1 MSHRTKGAAP
11 KQRATAAPAGEPSA
25 KSAAPLDTPGGLAI
39 GRGRTFLLCLG
50 LTLAVLAAYAN
61 HFRNEFHFDDFHTIV
76 NNLFITDL
84 HNVPR
89 FFGDAALFSTMAVNA
104 TYRPVTST
112 SLAIDY
118 WLGHGYQPF
127 FFHLSTFC
135 WFAVQLI
142 LMFFL
147 FRRIMDHADPHPSN
161 TWTALAA
168 TACYGLHPA
177 NAETVNYIIQR
188 GDLYN
193 TLGAV
198 ASLLWFV
205 AYPAQRKY
213 GWYLLPAVAAYFA
226 KPPALIF
233 PFLLLAYVFLMEQDG
248 VFSATGRA
256 QNRKAWSAALRAAL
270 PALAVTAVAAILIAK
285 MTPPAFQ
292 AGGDPVLYRLTQ
304 PWVALHYFKSFFL
317 PTGLS
322 ADTDWTYVS
331 GPFSW
336 KALAGYLFVI
346 ALGAAVVYT
355 SRRRQTRPIAF
366 GLVWFFVTLLPTSL
380 LPLADV
386 TNDHRMFFPF
396 VGLALSVFWSLRLLL
411 FQKTALLSGNRAWMR
426 GAVAALAVVLSA
438 EAAGTH
444 ARNDVWHTEESL
456 WHDVTIKS
464 PNNGRGWSSYGASLV
479 NKQDFAGALP
489 LLERA
494 AQLRPYDSVVQ
505 LNLGVSYDGLGR
517 DSEAE
522 RHFRQALALAPGM
535 PDPPLYYARW
545 LESKHRLEEA
555 QAQAEAAVRA
565 NPRAFFARYLLLKI
579 YSQQKNRQA
588 FFNLMQDSL
597 RLAYNDET
605 ALRYLEER
613 ANAEKRSEAGAPAP
627 PRSATPPPGSP
638 EALLNLSAKYCNDGD
653 YEHCIEMAKK
663 ALDLRPG
670 YAEAYNNMAAGYS
683 SLERWDEAI
692 QAASEAIRLKPDYP
706 LARKNLD
713 WAVTHK
719 QQAQK
724 GGR

>member
-1 MSHRTKGAAP
+1 MAGPEEKPSPAKGAFGD
-11 KQRATAAPAGEPSA
+11 TA
-25 KSAAPLDTPGGLAI
+25 GGLAI

-89 FFGDAALFSTMAVNA
+89 FFADAALFSTMAVNA

-118 WLGHGYQPF
+118 WLGHGYVPF

-147 FRRIMDHADPHPSN
+147 FRRIMDHADPHASN

-168 TACYGLHPA
+168 AACYGLHPA

-198 ASLLWFV
+198 ASLLWFA

-213 GWYLLPAVAAYFA
+213 GWYLLPAVAAYLA
-226 KPPALIF
+226 KPPALIY
-233 PFLLLAYVFLMEQDG
+233 PFLLLAYVLLIEQDG
-248 VFSATGRA
+248 GSSTTDRA
-256 QNRKAWSAALRAAL
+256 QNRRAWSAATARAFRIRAAL
-270 PALAVTAVAAILIAK
+270 PALAVTAAAAVLIAK
-285 MTPPAFQ
+285 MTPATFQ

-331 GPFSW
+331 GPFSGE
-336 KALAGYLFVI
+336 ALAGYLFVI
-346 ALGAAVVYT
+346 VLLAAVFLT
-355 SRRRQTRPIAF
+355 SRSRQTRPIAF
-366 GLVWFFVTLLPTSL
+366 GLVWFFLALLPTSL
-380 LPLADV
+380 MPLADV

-396 VGLALSVFWSLRLLL
+396 VGLALAVCSAGGLAAGIFKRQLTANRL
-411 FQKTALLSGNRAWMR
+411 WMR
-426 GAVAALAVVLSA
+426 GAVAALAVVLCA

-464 PNNGRGWSSYGASLV
+464 PNNGRGWSNYGGSLV

-494 AQLRPYDSVVQ
+494 EQLRPYDSVVQ

-517 DSEAE
+517 DGEAE
-522 RHFRQALALAPGM
+522 RHFRQALAVAPGM

-588 FFNLMQDSL
+588 FDNLMQDSL

-605 ALRYLEER
+605 ARRYLEER
-613 ANAEKRSEAGAPAP
+613 ANAEKRSEAAAPPAP
-627 PRSATPPPGSP
+627 PPSATPPPGSP
-638 EALLNLSAKYCNDGD
+638 ESLLNLSAKYCNDGD
-653 YEHCIEMAKK
+653 YERCIAMAKK

-683 SLERWDEAI
+683 SLERWDDAI

-719 QQAQK
+719 QAQK

>member
-1 MSHRTKGAAP
+1 MGHRTKGTGVKRAATDGP
-11 KQRATAAPAGEPSA
+11 EGQPSPD
-25 KSAAPLDTPGGLAI
+25 KSAAPEDSARGLVI

-118 WLGHGYQPF
+118 WLGHGYVPF

-135 WFAVQLI
+135 WFALQLI

-147 FRRIMDHADPHPSN
+147 FRRIMDRANPHPSN

-168 TACYGLHPA
+168 AACYGLHPA

-198 ASLLWFV
+198 ASLLWFA

-213 GWYLLPAVAAYFA
+213 GWYLLPALAAYFA
-226 KPPALIF
+226 KPPALIY
-233 PFLLLAYVFLMEQDG
+233 PFLLLAYVFLIEQDG
-248 VFSATGRA
+248 AFSATNRA
-256 QNRKAWSAALRAAL
+256 ENRKAWSAAFRAAL
-270 PALAVTAVAAILIAK
+270 PALAVTAAAAILIAK

-304 PWVALHYFKSFFL
+304 PWVMLHYFKSFFL
-317 PTGLS
+317 PTELS

-331 GPFSW
+331 GAFSGE
-336 KALAGYLFVI
+336 ALAGYLFVI
-346 ALGAAVVYT
+346 ALAAAVVYT

-396 VGLALSVFWSLRLLL
+396 VGLALPVFWSLRLLL
-411 FQKTALLSGNRAWMR
+411 FRKTALLSGNWAWMR
-426 GAVAALAVVLSA
+426 GAAVALAVVLSA

-517 DSEAE
+517 DAEAE
-522 RHFRQALALAPGM
+522 RHFQQALSVAPGM

-588 FFNLMQDSL
+588 YDNLMQDSL

-605 ALRYLEER
+605 ARRYLEER
-613 ANAEKRSEAGAPAP
+613 ATAEKRSGAGAPAP
-627 PRSATPPPGSP
+627 PPSATPPPGSP
-638 EALLNLSAKYCNDGD
+638 EALLNLSAKYCNDGA
-653 YEHCIEMAKK
+653 YEGCIETAKK
-663 ALDLRPG
+663 ALELRPG

-683 SLERWDEAI
+683 SLEKWDEAI
-692 QAASEAIRLKPDYP
+692 KAASEAIRLKPDYP

-719 QQAQK
+719 QAQK

>member
-1 MSHRTKGAAP
+1 MAGLEGDLSRATGAAP
-11 KQRATAAPAGEPSA
+11 GNTAG
-25 KSAAPLDTPGGLAI
+25 TLAI
-39 GRGRTFLLCLG
+39 RRGRTFLLCLG

-76 NNLFITDL
+76 NNLFVTDL

-89 FFGDAALFSTMAVNA
+89 FFGDAALFSTIATNA
-104 TYRPVTST
+104 AYRPVAST

-147 FRRIMDHADPHPSN
+147 FRRIMDRADPHASN
-161 TWTALAA
+161 LWTALAA
-168 TACYGLHPA
+168 AACYGLHPA

-188 GDLYN
+188 ADLYN
-193 TLGAV
+193 ALGVV
-198 ASLLWFV
+198 ASLLWFA

-213 GWYLLPAVAAYFA
+213 GWYLLPAVAACLA
-226 KPPALIF
+226 KPPALIY

-248 VFSATGRA
+248 SFSATDGG
-256 QNRKAWSAALRAAL
+256 QNRKAWSAAVRAVL
-270 PALAVTAVAAILIAK
+270 PALAVAAAAAVLIVK
-285 MTPPAFQ
+285 MTPATFQ
-292 AGGDPVLYRLTQ
+292 AGGDPLLYRLTQ

-317 PTGLS
+317 PTELS

-331 GPFSW
+331 GPFSGE
-336 KALAGYLFVI
+336 ALAGYLFVI
-346 ALGAAVVYT
+346 ALLAAIFLT
-355 SRRRQTRPIAF
+355 SRSRPTRPIAF
-366 GLVWFFVTLLPTSL
+366 GLLWFFVALLPTSL
-380 LPLADV
+380 MPLADV

-411 FQKTALLSGNRAWMR
+411 FRSARSAGGLAAGVFNRSWMR
-426 GAVAALAVVLSA
+426 GAVAVLAVVLSV

-464 PNNGRGWSSYGASLV
+464 PNNGRGWSSYGASFV
-479 NKQDFAGALP
+479 NKQDFASALP
-489 LLERA
+489 PLERA
-494 AQLRPYDSVVQ
+494 GQLRPYDSVVQ
-505 LNLGVSYDGLGR
+505 LNLGVAYDGLGR
-517 DSEAE
+517 DGEAE
-522 RHFRQALALAPGM
+522 RHFRQALSVAPGM

-579 YSQQKNRQA
+579 YSQQRNRQA
-588 FFNLMQDSL
+588 FDNLMQDSL

-605 ALRYLEER
+605 ARRYLEER
-613 ANAEKRSEAGAPAP
+613 ANAEKREA
-627 PRSATPPPGSP
+627 ATPASPSSPQAQGPAP
-638 EALLNLSAKYCNDGD
+638 EALLNLSAKYCNDGN
-653 YEHCIEMAKK
+653 YQGCIRAAKK
-663 ALDLRPG
+663 VLELRPG

-683 SLERWDEAI
+683 SLEQWDEAI
-692 QAASEAIRLKPDYP
+692 KAASEAIRLKPDYP

>member
-1 MSHRTKGAAP
+1 MAHHTKGGA
-11 KQRATAAPAGEPSA
+11 KQRPNAVPEAEPSRA
-25 KSAAPLDTPGGLAI
+25 KSVPPGNTSGG

-76 NNLFITDL
+76 NNLYVTDL

-112 SLAIDY
+112 SLTIDY

-147 FRRIMDHADPHPSN
+147 FRRIMDRSDPHPSN

-168 TACYGLHPA
+168 AACYGLHPA

-198 ASLLWFV
+198 ASLLWFA

-213 GWYLLPAVAAYFA
+213 GWYLLPAVAACLA
-226 KPPALIF
+226 KPPALIY

-248 VFSATGRA
+248 AFSAPNA
-256 QNRKAWSAALRAAL
+256 QNRKAWSAAIRAAL
-270 PALAVTAVAAILIAK
+270 PALLVTAAVAVLIAK
-285 MTPPAFQ
+285 MTPATFQ
-292 AGGDPVLYRLTQ
+292 PGGDPLLYRLTQ
-304 PWVALHYFKSFFL
+304 PWVALHYFQTFFL
-317 PTGLS
+317 PTALS

-331 GPFSW
+331 GPFSGE
-336 KALAGYLFVI
+336 ALAGYLFAIV
-346 ALGAAVVYT
+346 LLAVVFHT
-355 SRRRQTRPIAF
+355 SRSRQTRPIAF
-366 GLVWFFVTLLPTSL
+366 GLVWFVVTLLPTSL
-380 LPLADV
+380 MPLADV

-396 VGLALSVFWSLRLLL
+396 VGLALSVFWSLRLML
-411 FQKTALLSGNRAWMR
+411 FRKTARLTANPLWMR
-426 GAVAALAVVLSA
+426 GAIAALAVVLCA

-444 ARNDVWHTEESL
+444 MRNDVWHTEESL
-456 WHDVTIKS
+456 WHDVTVKS
-464 PNNGRGWSSYGASLV
+464 PNNGRGWSSYGASFV
-479 NKQDFAGALP
+479 TKQDFAKALP
-489 LLERA
+489 PLERA

-505 LNLGVSYDGLGR
+505 LNLGVSYGGLGR
-517 DSEAE
+517 DEDAE
-522 RHFRQALALAPGM
+522 RHFRQALAVAPGM

-545 LESKHRLEEA
+545 LESKHRLADA
-555 QAQAEAAVRA
+555 QAQAEAAVQA

-579 YSQQKNRQA
+579 YSQQRNRPA
-588 FFNLMQDSL
+588 FDNLMQDSL

-605 ALRYLEER
+605 ARRYLEER
-613 ANAEKRSEAGAPAP
+613 ANAEKREAAAPAP
-627 PRSATPPPGSP
+627 PPNPAAPQGPTP
-638 EALLNLSAKYCNDGD
+638 EALLNISAKYCNEGD
-653 YEHCIEMAKK
+653 YQRCIAMAKK
-663 ALDLRPG
+663 ALELRPG

-683 SLERWDEAI
+683 SLEQWDEAI
-692 QAASEAIRLKPDYP
+692 KAASEAIRLKPDYP
-706 LARKNLD
+706 MARKNLD
-713 WAVTHK
+713 WAVSHK
-719 QQAQK
+719 QAQK

>member
-1 MSHRTKGAAP
+1 MTGPEEEPSGAKGAAP
-11 KQRATAAPAGEPSA
+11 G
-25 KSAAPLDTPGGLAI
+25 DTGGSPAI

-61 HFRNEFHFDDFHTIV
+61 HFRNDFHFDDFHTIV

-118 WLGHGYQPF
+118 WLGHGYVPF

-135 WFAVQLI
+135 WFASQLI

-147 FRRIMDHADPHPSN
+147 FRRIMDRANPHASN

-168 TACYGLHPA
+168 VACYGLHPA

-193 TLGAV
+193 TLGTV
-198 ASLLWFV
+198 ASLLWFA

-213 GWYLLPAVAAYFA
+213 GWYLLPAVAAFLA
-226 KPPALIF
+226 KPPALIY
-233 PFLLLAYVFLMEQDG
+233 PFLLLAFVFLMEQEG
-248 VFSATGRA
+248 TFSIADRA
-256 QNRKAWSAALRAAL
+256 QNRKAWSAAIRAVL
-270 PALAVTAVAAILIAK
+270 PALTVTAAAAILIVK
-285 MTPPAFQ
+285 MTPPTFL

-331 GPFSW
+331 GPFSGE
-336 KALAGYLFVI
+336 ALAGYLFVI
-346 ALGAAVVYT
+346 ALLAAIFHT
-355 SRRRQTRPIAF
+355 SRSRQTRPIAF
-366 GLVWFFVTLLPTSL
+366 GLLWFILTLLPTSL
-380 LPLADV
+380 TPLADV

-396 VGLALSVFWSLRLLL
+396 VGLALAVCSAGGLAAGVF
-411 FQKTALLSGNRAWMR
+411 TANRSWTH
-426 GAVAALAVVLSA
+426 GAIAALAVVLCA

-444 ARNDVWHTEESL
+444 ARNEVWHTEESL

-494 AQLRPYDSVVQ
+494 EQLRPYDSVVQ

-517 DSEAE
+517 DGEAE
-522 RHFRQALALAPGM
+522 RHFRQALSVAPGM

-588 FFNLMQDSL
+588 FDNLMQDSL

-605 ALRYLEER
+605 ARRYLEER
-613 ANAEKRSEAGAPAP
+613 ANAEKRSEAAAPAP
-627 PRSATPPPGSP
+627 PQGPTP
-638 EALLNLSAKYCNDGD
+638 EALLNLSAKYCHDEN
-653 YEHCIEMAKK
+653 YEGCIATAKK
-663 ALDLRPG
+663 AIELRPG

-692 QAASEAIRLKPDYP
+692 KAASEAIRLKPDYP

-713 WAVTHK
+713 WAVSHK